1 MLYTAEILPT
11 SILMGYWLGVGGLF
25 RLERIKDGWF
35 KDGWFEV
42 LSGVPTTSRF
52 RNKLLLGTDFSP
64 TTTFALIW

>member
-11 SILMGYWLGVGGLF
+11 SILMGYWLGVGGLL
-25 RLERIKDGWF
+25 RLERIKDRWF
-35 KDGWFEV
+35 KV

-64 TTTFALIW
+64 TTTFALFR